1 MESLTSTNSEYLR
14 YVDKCLTLGVI
25 VLISLNFRTL
35 SSQNIE
41 LKYIL
46 PNGNNDLL
54 RFNAS
59 QHMKYFLKHNNLNI
73 MQQFELQVLISQE
86 PKIPVQ
92 YMSPFLY
99 SIAKSF
105 HMTMKKVAKLNLRKQ
120 LEITINRRILNFL
133 PVLF

>member
-14 YVDKCLTLGVI
+14 YVDKFLTLGVI

-35 SSQNIE
+35 SSQNIK

-105 HMTMKKVAKLNLRKQ
+105 HMTMEKVAKLNLRKQ